1 MTSNGTS
8 SGDSSGA
15 TGTSGASSA
24 DPYGCLAE
32 REAQERSY
40 DTDDP
45 MSNAE
50 LRCNYN
56 YGPTLPSTREQCWLA
71 DHDRDQGYGPPDERG
86 RRDFEEGCSPF
97 GY

>member
-1 MTSNGTS
+1 MG
-8 SGDSSGA
+8 GGGGGRADSPSA
-15 TGTSGASSA
+15 TGVSGVSEA

-32 REAQERSY
+32 RAAQERSY
-40 DTDDP
+40 DNGTP

-56 YGPTLPSTREQCWLA
+56 YGPTLPSTRETCWMA
-71 DHDRDQGYGPPDERG
+71 DYDRDRGGGPPDERG
-86 RRDFEEGCSPF
+86 RRDFEEGCAPF